1 MSRAIFEINAAPAFY
16 IKRRITSIVVFNL
29 DTNFHINEN
38 DLKTLNL
45 SSSFS
50 YK

>member
-1 MSRAIFEINAAPAFY
+1 MLRAIFEINAAPAFY

-29 DTNFHINEN
+29 VTNFHINEN
-38 DLKTLNL
+38 GLEIVKL